1 MSIFRIRNS
10 ELNPIE
16 EKQIDSEKHLQAL
29 TEKNLQVIFG
39 LEFVSGSLNREFS
52 VDAAQQHFYIDT
64 LAFDPETKSFAIIE
78 YKKDKVFSVID
89 QGYAYLGA
97 MINNKA
103 DFILEYNEKKDAS
116 LRKSDI
122 DWRQSKIIF
131 ISPEFTIYQQSAI
144 AFRDLP
150 IELWKV
156 TSYENNMISY
166 EQIKPPV
173 AKESIERITPK
184 SKLVK
189 HITKE
194 IKPYTLEEIFKRQK
208 TSSKIKDLLNKMRQE
223 ISSLG
228 DDVDERF
235 GKWAI
240 IYKKH
245 YNTFAYLHPRL
256 NEIHG
261 DIRLSEI
268 EAPTKIGFERN
279 VKEEDPFK
287 IGLKINSD
295 IHLTDALNLIR
306 EAYKKT

>member
-1 MSIFRIRNS
+1 MSIFKIYNS
-10 ELNPIE
+10 KLSLVK
-16 EKQIDSEKHLQAL
+16 EKQIDLEKHLQAL
-29 TEKNLQVIFG
+29 TEKNLQVVFG
-39 LEFVSGSLNREFS
+39 LEFISGSLNREFS
-52 VDAAQQHFYIDT
+52 VKAAQQDFYIDT
-64 LAFDPETKSFAIIE
+64 LGFDPETESFVIIE
-78 YKKDKVFSVID
+78 YKKDKIFSVID

-103 DFILEYNEKKDAS
+103 DFVLEYNEKKKAS
-116 LRKSDI
+116 LKKSDI

-144 AFRDLP
+144 AFKDLP

-156 TSYENNMISY
+156 TSYENNIISY

-173 AKESIERITPK
+173 AKESIEKITPK

-189 HITKE
+189 DITKE
-194 IKPYTLEEIFKRQK
+194 IKAYTLKEIFKRQK
-208 TSSKIKDLLNKMRQE
+208 TSSKIKDLSNKIREE

-245 YNTFAYLHPRL
+245 YKTFAYLYPRL

-261 DIRLSEI
+261 NLRLSEI
-268 EAPTKIGFERN
+268 EAPTKIGFKKK
-279 VKEEDPFK
+279 VKKEDVFK
-287 IGLKINSD
+287 IAFKINSD
-295 IHLTDALNLIR
+295 SHLTDALNLIKK
-306 EAYKKT
+306 AYEKN

>member
-1 MSIFRIRNS
+1 MSIFTIRNS
-10 ELNPIE
+10 KLDPIE

-29 TEKNLQVIFG
+29 TEKNLPVIFG

-52 VDAAQQHFYIDT
+52 VNAGQQHFYIDT
-64 LAFDPETKSFAIIE
+64 LAFGAETKSFAIIE
-78 YKKDKVFSVID
+78 YKKDKAFSVID

-97 MINNKA
+97 MVNNKA
-103 DFILEYNEKKDAS
+103 DFVLEYNEKKDAS

-131 ISPEFTIYQQSAI
+131 VSPEFTIYQQSAI

-173 AKESIERITPK
+173 AKESIEKITPK

-189 HITKE
+189 DVTKI
-194 IKPYTLEEIFKRQK
+194 IKPYTLGEIFERQK
-208 TSSKIKDLLNKMRQE
+208 TSSKTKDLLSKIGEE

-228 DDVDERF
+228 EDVDVRF
-235 GKWAI
+235 GKWSI

-245 YNTFAYLHPRL
+245 YKTFAYLHPRS
-256 NEIHG
+256 NEIRG
-261 DIRLSEI
+261 DLRLSEI
-268 EAPTKIGFERN
+268 EVPTKIGFKRK
-279 VKEEDPFK
+279 VKEEELFK
-287 IGLKINSD
+287 VGFRINSD
-295 IHLTDALNLIR
+295 SHLIDALGLIR